1 MYRRIL
7 VPTDG
12 SEGAERAAEYAL
24 DLAGRY
30 GSDVHG
36 LFVVDT
42 SVYDEPALSST
53 ELVIDDLEDWGA
65 GLLND
70 LSRRSAERDLDYESR
85 LCHGLPHD
93 EILTYADAVD
103 ADLIVMGYQ
112 GQTHRTH
119 IGSVADRVVRLGDRP
134 VLTV

>member
-12 SEGAERAAEYAL
+12 SECAERATDYAI
-24 DLAGRY
+24 DLARRY
-30 GSDVHG
+30 DADVHA

-42 SVYDEPALSST
+42 SIYDEPALSSA

-65 GLLND
+65 GLMED
-70 LSRRSAERDLDYESR
+70 MSARADEHGIDFECK
-85 LCHGLPHD
+85 LCHGLPHE
-93 EILTYADAVD
+93 EIAKYADAVE

-112 GQTHRTH
+112 GQTHRKH
-119 IGSVADRVVRLGDRP
+119 IGSVADRVVRFGDRP

>member
-1 MYRRIL
+1 MYQRIL

-12 SEGAERAAEYAL
+12 SAGAERAADYAL
-24 DLAGRY
+24 DLANRY
-30 GSDVHG
+30 GSDLHA

-65 GLLND
+65 DLMNELASKAEEHD
-70 LSRRSAERDLDYESR
+70 LSFECK
-85 LCHGLPHD
+85 LCHGLPHQ
-93 EILTYADAVD
+93 EILSYADVVD

-112 GQTHRTH
+112 GQSHTKH
-119 IGSVADRVVRLGDRP
+119 IGSVADRVVNQGDRP

>member
-1 MYRRIL
+1 MYQRIL

-12 SEGAERAAEYAL
+12 SAGAERAADYAL
-24 DLAGRY
+24 DLANRY
-30 GSDVHG
+30 GSDLHA

-65 GLLND
+65 D
-70 LSRRSAERDLDYESR
+70 LMNELASKAEEHDLCFECK
-85 LCHGLPHD
+85 LCHGLPHQ
-93 EILTYADAVD
+93 EILSYADAVD

-112 GQTHRTH
+112 GQSHTKH
-119 IGSVADRVVRLGDRP
+119 IGSVADRVVNQGDRP